1 MNDNISKK
9 DEIWMK
15 KALASAGKALENGEF
30 PVACILVSEG
40 RIVGR
45 GDRINSTGTVPN
57 ELDHAEIL
65 ALRDWI
71 ERGRP
76 GGVFTAYTTLEPC
89 LMCLGALIL
98 NGAGRIVYSYE
109 DVMGGSAGMNF
120 SLPFSRGHGDIQA
133 DHMRHLYE
141 NFGDR
146 IKGSLLRSESLELF
160 KQFFFNPENRYL
172 RGTILESYTLS
183 QK

>member
-1 MNDNISKK
+1 MNIKVKK
-9 DEIWMK
+9 EDEIWMK
-15 KALASAGKALENGEF
+15 KALASARKALENGEF
-30 PVACILVSEG
+30 PVACILVSKG
-40 RIVGR
+40 RVVGR

-76 GGVFTAYTTLEPC
+76 GGGFTAYTTLEPC

-98 NGAGRIVYSYE
+98 NGARKIFYSYE

-120 SLPFSRGHGDIQA
+120 NLPFSRGHSDSQT
-133 DHMRHLYE
+133 DNMRHLYE

-146 IKGSLLRSESLELF
+146 IKGALLRQESLELF
-160 KQFFFNPENRYL
+160 KRFFSNPENRYL
-172 RGTILESYTLS
+172 RGTLLETYTLS

>member
-1 MNDNISKK
+1 MNVDLAKN
-9 DEIWMK
+9 DEMWMK
-15 KALASAGKALENGEF
+15 EALASASKALENGEF

-40 RIVGR
+40 HIVGR

-65 ALRDWI
+65 ALRDWT

-76 GGVFTAYTTLEPC
+76 GGMFTAYTTLEPC

-98 NGAGRIVYSYE
+98 NGARRIFYSYE
-109 DVMGGSAGMNF
+109 DVMGGSAGIDFN
-120 SLPFSRGHGDIQA
+120 LPFSRGHVDIQA

-146 IKGSLLRSESLELF
+146 IKGSLLRQESLKLF
-160 KQFFFNPENRYL
+160 KEFFSNPRNRYL
-172 RGTILESYTLS
+172 RGTLLESYTLS

>member
-1 MNDNISKK
+1 
-9 DEIWMK
+9 MK
-15 KALASAGKALENGEF
+15 KALASARKALENGEF

-45 GDRINSTGTVPN
+45 GDRINSTGTMPN

-71 ERGRP
+71 GRGRP
-76 GGVFTAYTTLEPC
+76 GEVFTAYTTLEPC

-98 NGAGRIVYSYE
+98 NGARRIVYSYE

-120 SLPFSRGHGDIQA
+120 NLPFSRGHHDIQSNQI
-133 DHMRHLYE
+133 RHLYE

-146 IKGSLLRSESLELF
+146 IKGALLRPESLELF
-160 KQFFFNPENRYL
+160 RQFFSNPENRYL
-172 RGTILESYTLS
+172 KGTVLETYTLS